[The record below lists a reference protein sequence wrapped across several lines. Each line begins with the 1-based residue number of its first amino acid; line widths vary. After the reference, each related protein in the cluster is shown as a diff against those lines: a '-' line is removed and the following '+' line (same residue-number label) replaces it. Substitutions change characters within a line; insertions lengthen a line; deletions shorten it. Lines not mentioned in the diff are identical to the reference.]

1 MLGEAFA
8 GPPAPTTSPGVNATK
23 QLELAGGTVVFHKP
37 FSGVHVANAIA
48 YGQTDETPPLHEA
61 AAWRLAVA
69 LGPPW
74 DEIVVP
80 CVLREY
86 AGEDGSLSPRAVGWP
101 RDPAPT
107 LNPTWCFPAA
117 FFDSLIAQQDRH
129 GGNWRWDGER
139 LTLID
144 HGYAFALPRPSSTT
158 PTSSLPATGTG
169 PRVCSP
175 RSMTRSVACSAT
187 PTCSEW
193 RGSCC
198 PTARRRWRTGQS
210 RPDSAPCR
218 APQRRPQARRLPAL
232 HWRGVDEQQVVFDPG
247 PLAGEQA
254 HQPLQRVRRPLA
266 ALVPACPGIRSCLP

>member
-1 MLGEAFA
+1 VKIHAQIAAVRASQGARAIEQQMLGEAFA

-23 QLELAGGTVVFHKP
+23 QLELASGQIVFHKP

-48 YGQTDETPPLHEA
+48 FGQTDETPPLHEA

-86 AGEDGSLSPRAVGWP
+86 AGEDGSLSLRAIGWP
-101 RDPAPT
+101 RDMAPT

-129 GGNWRWDGER
+129 DGNWRWDGKR

-144 HGYAFALPRPSSTT
+144 HGYSFAMPGALLNYSDFVAARHRHGAVALLMEEHKALARLLSDSDLFGVASFLLPDRAQA
-158 PTSSLPATGTG
+158 LAN
-169 PRVCSP
+169 R
-175 RSMTRSVACSAT
+175 
-187 PTCSEW
+187 
-193 RGSCC
+193 
-198 PTARRRWRTGQS
+198 AR
-210 RPDSAPCR
+210 
-218 APQRRPQARRLPAL
+218 LM
-232 HWRGVDEQQVVFDPG
+232 
-247 PLAGEQA
+247 
-254 HQPLQRVRRPLA
+254 LQRGEILRP
-266 ALVPACPGIRSCLP
+266 GEF